1 MLNPPQA
8 RFGSFRQARLAFVLL
23 SAAAVTV
30 LSALGQRGSRPN
42 PVVAFRGQYCSSM
55 GPRGWAFTA
64 ENPQRSAFGA
74 DSVSPDQRSYAG
86 YAIFPTV
93 AGTAMASPD
102 QAVAMHLSA
111 LGAHPATLGRRQQL
125 DRNVFAVSYRNDQ
138 NEGMAFYE
146 VFPFQGG
153 AMILMR
159 QAATSPGQ
167 WKARGAEASA
177 VARSMRCNVPSVP
190 AAPDPPS
197 LNHKPKAGANEGEG
211 DSEYNVWLEKEYYHD
226 PATGQNYWVSPSQDW
241 DQNGPQGPGYYTKN
255 GNDITKLQPGYSQ

>member
-1 MLNPPQA
+1 MLNIVNA
-8 RFGSFRQARLAFVLL
+8 RRKSFRPTPWILALAALLATAFV
-23 SAAAVTV
+23 AAQA
-30 LSALGQRGSRPN
+30 QRGARP
-42 PVVAFRGQYCSSM
+42 VGVTSFHGQYCSSM
-55 GPRGWAFTA
+55 GPRGWAVTA
-64 ENPQRSAFGA
+64 ENPQRVAFGA
-74 DSVSPDQRSYAG
+74 DSMSPDGKAYAG
-86 YAIFPTV
+86 YAVFSTI
-93 AGTAMASPD
+93 AGTPMATPEA
-102 QAVAMHLSA
+102 AVAMHLSA
-111 LGAHPATLGRRQQL
+111 MGAHPATLGRRMQL
-125 DRNVFAVSYRNDQ
+125 DRNTFAVSYRNDQ

-167 WKARGAEASA
+167 WRQRGPEASA

-197 LNHKPKAGANEGEG
+197 LNKKPRANSDGEG

-241 DQNGPQGPGYYTKN
+241 EQNGPQGPGYYTRN
-255 GNDITKLQPGYSQ
+255 GNDVTKLQSGYAQ

>member
-1 MLNPPQA
+1 MLNSKNA
-8 RFGSFRQARLAFVLL
+8 TRLALVALIAI
-23 SAAAVTV
+23 AAGSLVGNA
-30 LSALGQRGSRPN
+30 QRGSRPS

-86 YAIFPTV
+86 YAIFPTI
-93 AGTAMASPD
+93 AGTAMASPE

-111 LGAHPATLGRRQQL
+111 MGAHPATLGRRQQL
-125 DRNVFAVSYRNDQ
+125 DRNVFAVPYRNDQ

-167 WKARGAEASA
+167 WKVRGAEASA

-197 LNHKPKAGANEGEG
+197 LNKKAKSGANGEG

-241 DQNGPQGPGYYTKN
+241 DQNGPQGPGYYTHN